1 MAAPEVPLRT
11 KLLYGAGEVTLSAK
25 NAALNQFLLFFYAD
39 VVLLSP
45 ALVSAAIF
53 LAKLWDAV
61 TDPVMG
67 YLSDTTRSRWGRR
80 RPYVAVSA
88 IPVGICFFLLFTPP
102 RSGTVALFGYL
113 LLTYILLNTFFTM
126 LATPYIAWG
135 AELAQD
141 YHERTTVVQV
151 RSLFGVLGGVIG
163 ATAPVAI
170 ANRFS
175 DQRSGYGV
183 MAAVLGVIM
192 AAAVLLTAGGVR
204 ERLPEQTAAASFA
217 HFFHGLRL
225 TFRNRDFRVVF
236 ITFCLVTVAASL
248 GQAIQLIVVKYW
260 LQMYDF
266 FPMIA
271 LTFALSFA
279 GSFPLWLR
287 LSQRIG
293 KRRAMMA
300 GLLLG
305 SVTPLGWVIVQPGQR
320 AAMLVFMVLAG
331 TVTGSLTLVMS
342 AAVDVVDFDELETGE
357 RREGAYFG
365 IWTLGLKAMSACGI
379 LLSGALLQVVG
390 YVPDRAQNP
399 GTMWWLVMMVGPL
412 QSVVHFL
419 GLLMF
424 RRFRFEAADVARVQ
438 DELRARRLH
447 QDVPP
452 ASAPTG

>member
-1 MAAPEVPLRT
+1 MPIPEIPWRT
-11 KLLYGAGEVTLSAK
+11 KLLYGVGEITLSAK

-39 VVLLSP
+39 IVLLSP

-53 LAKLWDAV
+53 IAKLWDAV

-67 YLSDTTRSRWGRR
+67 YVSDTTRSRWGRR

-88 IPVGICFFLLFTPP
+88 IPLGICFFFLFTPP
-102 RSGTVALFGYL
+102 HTNPLRLFGYL
-113 LLTYILLNTFFTM
+113 LLIYILLNTFFTIF
-126 LATPYIAWG
+126 ATPYIAWG
-135 AELAQD
+135 AELAED

-151 RSLFGVLGGVIG
+151 RSLFGVLGGVMG

-170 ANRFS
+170 ASRFG
-175 DQRSGYGV
+175 DQRSGYGA
-183 MAAVLGVIM
+183 MAALLGVIM

-204 ERLPEQTAAASFA
+204 EPQRAHIVTPSFA

-225 TFRNRDFRVVF
+225 TFRNRDFRIVF

-279 GSFPLWLR
+279 GSFPVWLR
-287 LSQRIG
+287 VSRRIG
-293 KRRAMMA
+293 KRKAMLS

-305 SVTPLGWVIVQPGQR
+305 CVVPLGWVIVQPGQR
-320 AAMLVFMVLAG
+320 LAMLVFMLLAG

-379 LLSGALLQVVG
+379 LLSGALLQLVG
-390 YVPDRAQNP
+390 YVPDQVQDPR
-399 GTMWWLVMMVGPL
+399 TMWWLVLMVGPL
-412 QSVVHFL
+412 QSVVHFV

-438 DELRARRLH
+438 AELRARRSG
-447 QDVPP
+447 QGAP
-452 ASAPTG
+452 AEVWR

>member
-163 ATAPVAI
+163 ATAPVA
-170 ANRFS
+170 
-175 DQRSGYGV
+175 
-183 MAAVLGVIM
+183 
-192 AAAVLLTAGGVR
+192 
-204 ERLPEQTAAASFA
+204 
-217 HFFHGLRL
+217 
-225 TFRNRDFRVVF
+225 
-236 ITFCLVTVAASL
+236 
-248 GQAIQLIVVKYW
+248 
-260 LQMYDF
+260 
-266 FPMIA
+266 
-271 LTFALSFA
+271 
-279 GSFPLWLR
+279 
-287 LSQRIG
+287 
-293 KRRAMMA
+293 
-300 GLLLG
+300 
-305 SVTPLGWVIVQPGQR
+305 
-320 AAMLVFMVLAG
+320 
-331 TVTGSLTLVMS
+331 
-342 AAVDVVDFDELETGE
+342 
-357 RREGAYFG
+357 
-365 IWTLGLKAMSACGI
+365 
-379 LLSGALLQVVG
+379 
-390 YVPDRAQNP
+390 
-399 GTMWWLVMMVGPL
+399 
-412 QSVVHFL
+412 
-419 GLLMF
+419 
-424 RRFRFEAADVARVQ
+424 
-438 DELRARRLH
+438 
-447 QDVPP
+447 
-452 ASAPTG
+452 